1 MQLSL
6 LSSISERKWNV
17 SVYKAIAILL
27 GILLQLDV
35 KALGEVI
42 KKQKSKCR
50 PAIWDTKQC
59 ASICDSKDKMVKRKF
74 TFPNL
79 KLEAEEGNI
88 YKILEQ
94 LLLRL
99 FFPTS

>member
-1 MQLSL
+1 M
-6 LSSISERKWNV
+6 
-17 SVYKAIAILL
+17 
-27 GILLQLDV
+27 LQLDV
-35 KALGEVI
+35 KALGEGI

-50 PAIWDTKQC
+50 LAIWDMKQY
-59 ASICDSKDKMVKRKF
+59 ASIWDSEDKVVKRKF
-74 TFPNL
+74 SFPNL

-99 FFPTS
+99 FFRTS

>member
-1 MQLSL
+1 M
-6 LSSISERKWNV
+6 
-17 SVYKAIAILL
+17 
-27 GILLQLDV
+27 LQLVV

-50 PAIWDTKQC
+50 PSIWDMKQY
-59 ASICDSKDKMVKRKF
+59 ASICDSEEKVVKMKF
-74 TFPNL
+74 FPNL
-79 KLEAEEGNI
+79 KLEAEKGST

-99 FFPTS
+99 FFPIS